1 MLQSP
6 PLASTY
12 SANSNVPLL
21 HAMCTTDSENLLH
34 ADILYSVNFVSKQLS
49 EKSCGKYF
57 MVTLRTSFRIDVSL
71 ELFSSHC
78 SLWREPNRYHNL
90 EFVWLMAGWKA
101 RVEDS

>member
-1 MLQSP
+1 
-6 PLASTY
+6 
-12 SANSNVPLL
+12 
-21 HAMCTTDSENLLH
+21 
-34 ADILYSVNFVSKQLS
+34 
-49 EKSCGKYF
+49 